1 MQGSIGCCSTDVCG
15 THNGSAHSRRK
26 RHAPQLLQPASTS
39 IAGHAIVEVTVVAIS
54 ACVCSQPPH
63 VGDAVQV
70 GGGVETGLSSS
81 GQRSMGRVRGERRR
95 EEEKGEEEGR
105 RWEAKSA
112 SQPSEDKGPWASD
125 SESAK
130 HIEVTHTDT
139 DTDNNRGL
147 TDWGVVDKDLIVL
160 VMGGGGGVVGLG
172 NKQREALCRRSLGQY
187 MWPLNAVRD
196 AIRCRRR
203 SQATCCISIQLG
215 WLLLH

>member
-95 EEEKGEEEGR
+95 EEEKGEEVPYSLMVCAVTERRRR
-105 RWEAKSA
+105 RWLVRSKYPGTSSSNTSKVVA
-112 SQPSEDKGPWASD
+112 SWKYS
-125 SESAK
+125 
-130 HIEVTHTDT
+130 
-139 DTDNNRGL
+139 
-147 TDWGVVDKDLIVL
+147 L
-160 VMGGGGGVVGLG
+160 V
-172 NKQREALCRRSLGQY
+172 
-187 MWPLNAVRD
+187 
-196 AIRCRRR
+196 
-203 SQATCCISIQLG
+203 
-215 WLLLH
+215 